1 MRGGDI
7 GKLVP
12 SAVLQGIAKASYD
25 NIHKREPPATIGT
38 WFLFASSPTLI
49 LYSNSEVR
57 NKHIDCIVG
66 IRGTHDST
74 DWEANLT
81 IPFNALINSQRFKE
95 DSEQM
100 EDWKRQIDANIPDD
114 YDVAYAAVGH
124 SLGGALADE
133 FLREGIVSSA
143 LTFNAAIQPKDLGM
157 AHEGFD
163 VKRVYSNGDPLY
175 ELMGRHTDPP
185 PKIIQLDGDLTL
197 ESASV
202 VDYLQSKLA
211 RHKIRVFDDVGKG
224 PDTTLLGNG
233 KKNLSGLGT
242 GRARRVLRGG
252 VRRSHLLAGLA
263 FLLTAGTGAL
273 GGLMTEA
280 FYYQNP
286 AAFAY
291 LGGMAASAIASALGI
306 TMTAAARLQEQA
318 RQVQAN
324 VAPGNPMPFPPP
336 PRPPPVDVPEGTASP
351 ITLEEIPQGMLVAL
365 LGDDRPEFQRWYGVD
380 ELNDMWR
387 TNHWFNPMTRQR
399 IERVEWR
406 TANVVPQHVAIPV
419 APIGNR
425 VDRVNAEPEAG
436 VLPDVHIQEGM
447 PRQSPEEVHADARR
461 QARAQQA
468 RGREDAAFQ
477 QRNARRVAEVEA
489 MPPEERHRR
498 RHELEDEARGLR
510 LHGYGREH
518 TRRLLQGGVLSPP
531 VYEEFLGYL
540 GTLPFMKNDP
550 THLTATDSRKLA
562 QAAIDWIREH
572 SPDDSPRFEA
582 AMSHYIEALTTRQDT
597 NKLFLRA
604 MASIRDV
611 FEPKK
616 VDHVIHKKEFG
627 PVQPTPSP
635 PARSRKPA
643 ASPPASPRVRDVVAA
658 ADSGV
663 RLTEALAPR
672 KGLGLTHKEHFL
684 KMLDLPVESHS
695 LKELAAISKVPM
707 STLHK
712 VYIRG
717 IGAYKTQPSSVRLK
731 GSFVKGVDAP
741 MSKKLSKEQWA
752 MARVYSFLD
761 GNPKHDGDLRP
772 HIP

>member
-25 NIHKREPPATIGT
+25 NIHKREPPAKIGT

-66 IRGTHDST
+66 IRGTQDST

-175 ELMGRHTDPP
+175 ELMGRYADPP

-197 ESASV
+197 ESTSV

-280 FYYQNP
+280 LYYQNP

-306 TMTAAARLQEQA
+306 TMAAAARLQEQA
-318 RQVQAN
+318 RQVQAD

-336 PRPPPVDVPEGTASP
+336 PSPPPVDVPEGTAGP

-365 LGDDRPEFQRWYGVD
+365 LGDDRPEFQRWYSVD

-387 TNHWFNPMTRQR
+387 TNHWFNPMTRQQ

-447 PRQSPEEVHADARR
+447 PHQSPEEVHADARR

-489 MPPEERHRR
+489 MPPEEQARR
-498 RHELEDEARGLR
+498 ARELEEEAQALR

-540 GTLPFMKNDP
+540 RTLPFMKNDP
-550 THLTATDSRKLA
+550 THLTAADSRKLA

-582 AMSHYIEALTTRQDT
+582 AMSHYIEGLTTGQDT

-616 VDHVIHKKEFG
+616 VGPVIHKKEFG
-627 PVQPTPSP
+627 AVQPTPSP
-635 PARSRKPA
+635 PARSPKPA

-684 KMLDLPVESHS
+684 KMLDLPIESHS
-695 LKELAAISKVPM
+695 LKELAAISKVPI